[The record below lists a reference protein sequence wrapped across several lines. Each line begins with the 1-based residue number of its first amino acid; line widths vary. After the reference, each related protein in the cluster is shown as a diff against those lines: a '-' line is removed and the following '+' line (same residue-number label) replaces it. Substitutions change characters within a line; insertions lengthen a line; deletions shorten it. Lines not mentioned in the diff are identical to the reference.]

1 MPSTVEVYE
10 KLKPKLGEE
19 ETQLL
24 LAYLEQSF
32 KQDVATKGDM
42 QRLESDIQRL
52 EAKIENR
59 FLWLLGIMLTTWFAT
74 FMTILMKFPGS

>member
-24 LAYLEQSF
+24 LDYLEQSF

-52 EAKIENR
+52 EAKVENR